1 MSVNNTISG
10 NIETS
15 SSQPDK
21 TGRTGSGSSAS
32 SSSLSAGDASAEQ
45 AHANPSTNANS
56 ANSSAGDASPEQAAA
71 SSQASTNAASAS
83 AEPTSAANQ
92 TNTVNRSAVAAQVQQ
107 AESGSSSPQSAS
119 DAPPLV
125 WKSYQ
130 KIAFRIAF
138 IFFILMTIPENPGWY
153 TQWFQ
158 FDWTSLHYRDLYDIA
173 RYQPSFIRGAGF
185 YGYGEWL
192 VLLAVSTVGGLIWT
206 ALDKKRREYNVLY
219 YWLTV
224 IVRYRAAIGIIGFAF
239 TKVLPVQMPYPSTGI
254 LNTNFGD
261 LTAQKIYWL
270 SISIVPWYQ
279 VFAGVVEL
287 TAGVLLFF
295 RKTAVLGAIILF
307 GALGDIVYVNFA
319 YDGGVHV
326 YSSYFVL
333 FAAFI
338 IAKEIPQIYNL
349 FILERY
355 TRPVNFNLKF
365 MAQWLKTT
373 RIALKAGVIF
383 LFLFVFFY
391 IQLNNFLYDP
401 YKQPAAKGVPTLRG
415 YYQVSEFKL
424 NNQVIPYSPQ
434 DSLAWQDVTFENWTT
449 LTFKQN
455 RPVQL
460 DLSNGGGSPMR
471 DINRTFEIAGV
482 GGGRRVFYYEADT
495 VNHILYLQDKFRDLS
510 ALRAGDKNKKGR
522 KGNAAQQEPGSGTA
536 PQVSKRA
543 QKLSNDQ
550 GTDSQSNQNAQLLS
564 KGAQQLSNDQG
575 ADSQSNQKA
584 QLVSNDRKQRKKSTA
599 ELETKQ
605 ANFLTDAQEY
615 AQVDPAGL
623 TGRRLKG
630 ITAERKLESGRK
642 RMVLHYSTI
651 DGKDVILKG
660 INENKDSVSVI
671 LHRVNRQY
679 ALKPST
685 LSAGKY

>member
-1 MSVNNTISG
+1 MSVSNTIS
-10 NIETS
+10 E
-15 SSQPDK
+15 
-21 TGRTGSGSSAS
+21 SGAAQFTEDPRAVHHDESRKRQDNTAGYSAS
-32 SSSLSAGDASAEQ
+32 EL
-45 AHANPSTNANS
+45 T
-56 ANSSAGDASPEQAAA
+56 AAA
-71 SSQASTNAASAS
+71 Q
-83 AEPTSAANQ
+83 
-92 TNTVNRSAVAAQVQQ
+92 
-107 AESGSSSPQSAS
+107 
-119 DAPPLV
+119 PPLV
-125 WKSYQ
+125 WKPYQ

-138 IFFILMTIPENPGWY
+138 IFFILMTIPESPSWY

-185 YGYGEWL
+185 YGYAEWL
-192 VLLAVSTVGGLIWT
+192 VLLAVSIGGGLMWT
-206 ALDKKRREYNVLY
+206 VLDKKRTEYNVLY

-338 IAKEIPQIYNL
+338 IAKEIPKIYNL

-355 TRPVNFNLKF
+355 TVPVNFNLQF
-365 MAQWLKTT
+365 TAPWLKTT
-373 RIALKAGVIF
+373 RIVLKAGVIF

-401 YKQPAAKGVPTLRG
+401 YKQPAAKGVSKLRG
-415 YYQVSEFKL
+415 YYQVAEFKL

-455 RPVQL
+455 RPVPL

-495 VNHILYLQDKFRDLS
+495 VNHVLYLQDKYRDLS
-510 ALRAGDKNKKGR
+510 ALRAGGKKKKHAKHDADK
-522 KGNAAQQEPGSGTA
+522 T
-536 PQVSKRA
+536 
-543 QKLSNDQ
+543 QK
-550 GTDSQSNQNAQLLS
+550 
-564 KGAQQLSNDQG
+564 
-575 ADSQSNQKA
+575 
-584 QLVSNDRKQRKKSTA
+584 
-599 ELETKQ
+599 
-605 ANFLTDAQEY
+605 NFLTDAQEY

-630 ITAERKLESGRK
+630 ISAERALESGRK
-642 RMVLHYSTI
+642 RMVLHYSTT
-651 DGKDVILKG
+651 DGKEVILNG

-671 LHRVNRQY
+671 LHRVDRKY

>member
-1 MSVNNTISG
+1 MSVIETISA
-10 NIETS
+10 NISAAEA
-15 SSQPDK
+15 P
-21 TGRTGSGSSAS
+21 SGKSAIS
-32 SSSLSAGDASAEQ
+32 SAEQ
-45 AHANPSTNANS
+45 VR
-56 ANSSAGDASPEQAAA
+56 
-71 SSQASTNAASAS
+71 
-83 AEPTSAANQ
+83 AANQ
-92 TNTVNRSAVAAQVQQ
+92 
-107 AESGSSSPQSAS
+107 
-119 DAPPLV
+119 PPLV

-185 YGYGEWL
+185 YGYAEWL
-192 VLLAVSTVGGLIWT
+192 VLLGVSIAGGIVWT
-206 ALDKKRREYNVLY
+206 LLDKKRTQYNVLY

-338 IAKEIPQIYNL
+338 IAKEIPKIYNL

-355 TRPVNFNLKF
+355 TVPVDFDLQFKD
-365 MAQWLKTT
+365 QWLKTT
-373 RIALKAGVIF
+373 RIVLKAGAIF

-391 IQLNNFLYDP
+391 IQLQNFLYDP
-401 YKQPAAKGVPTLRG
+401 YKQPAAKGVSTLRG
-415 YYQVSEFKL
+415 YYQVAEFKL

-455 RPVQL
+455 RPVPL

-495 VNHILYLQDKFRDLS
+495 VNHILYLQDKYRDLS
-510 ALRAGDKNKKGR
+510 ALRPGGQKKKAR
-522 KGNAAQQEPGSGTA
+522 QEPAG
-536 PQVSKRA
+536 K
-543 QKLSNDQ
+543 
-550 GTDSQSNQNAQLLS
+550 
-564 KGAQQLSNDQG
+564 
-575 ADSQSNQKA
+575 
-584 QLVSNDRKQRKKSTA
+584 
-599 ELETKQ
+599 
-605 ANFLTDAQEY
+605 NFLTDAQEY

-630 ITAERKLESGRK
+630 ITAERALESGRK
-642 RMVLHYSTI
+642 KMVLHYSTT
-651 DGKDVILKG
+651 DGKEVILKG

>member
-1 MSVNNTISG
+1 MSATEIGAELEIVEDSADQPVSG
-10 NIETS
+10 
-15 SSQPDK
+15 PDLGK
-21 TGRTGSGSSAS
+21 TT
-32 SSSLSAGDASAEQ
+32 D
-45 AHANPSTNANS
+45 
-56 ANSSAGDASPEQAAA
+56 
-71 SSQASTNAASAS
+71 
-83 AEPTSAANQ
+83 
-92 TNTVNRSAVAAQVQQ
+92 TVNGGIPA
-107 AESGSSSPQSAS
+107 

-125 WKSYQ
+125 WKDYQ

-138 IFFILMTIPENPGWY
+138 IFFVLMTIPESAKWY
-153 TQWFQ
+153 TQLFQ

-173 RYQPSFIRGAGF
+173 RYQPSFVRGAGY
-185 YGYGEWL
+185 YGYAEWL
-192 VLLAVSTVGGLIWT
+192 VLFAVSVAGGIVWSL
-206 ALDKKRREYNVLY
+206 LDRKRKEYNVLY

-279 VFAGVVEL
+279 VFAGIVEL
-287 TAGVLLFF
+287 TSGVLLFF
-295 RKTAVLGAIILF
+295 RKTATLGAIILF

-333 FAAFI
+333 FAAFLL
-338 IAKEIPQIYNL
+338 AKEMPKIYNL

-355 TRPVNFNLKF
+355 TVPVDFDIHFKEK
-365 MAQWLKTT
+365 WLKTT
-373 RIALKAGVIF
+373 RIVLKTGVIV

-401 YKQPAAKGVPTLRG
+401 YKQPAARGVSALRG

-434 DSLAWQDVTFENWTT
+434 DSLRWQDVTFEKWTT

-455 RPVQL
+455 KAVPL

-495 VNHILYLQDKFRDLS
+495 INHILYLQDKFRAMPGLS
-510 ALRAGDKNKKGR
+510 EGKKKKGR
-522 KGNAAQQEPGSGTA
+522 RSEAKQHKVNGQQ
-536 PQVSKRA
+536 
-543 QKLSNDQ
+543 
-550 GTDSQSNQNAQLLS
+550 
-564 KGAQQLSNDQG
+564 
-575 ADSQSNQKA
+575 
-584 QLVSNDRKQRKKSTA
+584 
-599 ELETKQ
+599 
-605 ANFLTDAQEY
+605 NFLTDQQEY
-615 AQVDPAGL
+615 AQIDAAGL
-623 TGRRLKG
+623 TDRRLKG
-630 ITAERKLESGRK
+630 ITAERALETKRN
-642 RMVLHYSTI
+642 RMVLHYSTT
-651 DGKDVILKG
+651 DGKEVLLKG
-660 INENKDSVSVI
+660 INENKDSVSLV
-671 LHRVNRQY
+671 LHRVERQY
-679 ALKPST
+679 ALKLST
-685 LSAGKY
+685 LNAGKY

>member
-1 MSVNNTISG
+1 MSATEIKTEPGVVQDSEGQPVYG
-10 NIETS
+10 NWTE
-15 SSQPDK
+15 
-21 TGRTGSGSSAS
+21 SAKVT
-32 SSSLSAGDASAEQ
+32 E
-45 AHANPSTNANS
+45 
-56 ANSSAGDASPEQAAA
+56 PEKSEVPAD
-71 SSQASTNAASAS
+71 S
-83 AEPTSAANQ
+83 
-92 TNTVNRSAVAAQVQQ
+92 
-107 AESGSSSPQSAS
+107 
-119 DAPPLV
+119 PPLV

-138 IFFILMTIPENPGWY
+138 VFFILMTIPESATWY
-153 TQWFQ
+153 TQIFH

-185 YGYGEWL
+185 YGYAEWL
-192 VLLAVSTVGGLIWT
+192 VLFGISVAAGLIWT
-206 ALDKKRREYNVLY
+206 LLDKKRTEYNVLY

-279 VFAGVVEL
+279 VFAGIVEL

-295 RKTAVLGAIILF
+295 RKTATLGAIILF

-333 FAAFI
+333 FAAFLL
-338 IAKEIPQIYNL
+338 AKDIPKIYNL

-355 TRPVNFNLKF
+355 TIPVDFDIHFKEK
-365 MAQWLKTT
+365 WLKTT
-373 RIALKAGVIF
+373 RIVLKTGVIV

-401 YKQPAAKGVPTLRG
+401 YKQPAAKGVSKLRG
-415 YYQVSEFKL
+415 YYQVSEFRL
-424 NNQVIPYSPQ
+424 NNKIIPYTPQ
-434 DSLAWQDVTFENWTT
+434 DSLRWQDVTFEKWTT

-455 RPVQL
+455 RPVPL

-495 VNHILYLQDKFRDLS
+495 INHILYLQDKYRAPAGRS
-510 ALRAGDKNKKGR
+510 AAKKKGQHL
-522 KGNAAQQEPGSGTA
+522 K
-536 PQVSKRA
+536 SK
-543 QKLSNDQ
+543 QDQ
-550 GTDSQSNQNAQLLS
+550 LNSQN
-564 KGAQQLSNDQG
+564 
-575 ADSQSNQKA
+575 
-584 QLVSNDRKQRKKSTA
+584 
-599 ELETKQ
+599 
-605 ANFLTDAQEY
+605 NFLTDEQEY

-630 ITAERKLESGRK
+630 ITAERALETKRK
-642 RMVLHYSTI
+642 RMVLHYSTT
-651 DGKDVILKG
+651 DGKEVVLKG
-660 INENKDSVSVI
+660 LNENKDSVSLV
-671 LHRVNRQY
+671 LHRVDRQY
-679 ALKPST
+679 ALKPSS

>member
-1 MSVNNTISG
+1 MSDSTTHSESVINNEPDTNSEAQIPTG
-10 NIETS
+10 KNHTS
-15 SSQPDK
+15 
-21 TGRTGSGSSAS
+21 
-32 SSSLSAGDASAEQ
+32 E
-45 AHANPSTNANS
+45 
-56 ANSSAGDASPEQAAA
+56 AAA
-71 SSQASTNAASAS
+71 GTKRDAD
-83 AEPTSAANQ
+83 
-92 TNTVNRSAVAAQVQQ
+92 
-107 AESGSSSPQSAS
+107 AESRSNRNAESNL
-119 DAPPLV
+119 PPRV

-173 RYQPSFIRGAGF
+173 RYQPAFIRGAGY
-185 YGYGEWL
+185 YGYAEWL
-192 VLLAVSTVGGLIWT
+192 VLFAVSIVGGLIWT
-206 ALDKKRREYNVLY
+206 GLDRKRTEYNVLY

-287 TAGVLLFF
+287 SAGILLLF

-338 IAKEIPQIYNL
+338 LAKEMPKIYNL

-355 TRPVNFNLKF
+355 TVPVNFDLNFKE
-365 MAQWLKTT
+365 QWLKTT
-373 RIALKAGVIF
+373 RIVLKTGVIF

-401 YKQPAAKGVPTLRG
+401 YKQPAAKGVSKLRG
-415 YYQVSEFKL
+415 YYQVAEFKL

-455 RPVQL
+455 RPVPL

-495 VNHILYLQDKFRDLS
+495 VNHILYLQDKYRDLS
-510 ALRAGDKNKKGR
+510 ALRAGGKKKKGR
-522 KGNAAQQEPGSGTA
+522 KQAPANQQEPESSQQKHGLVA
-536 PQVSKRA
+536 DQHKKSKPE
-543 QKLSNDQ
+543 L
-550 GTDSQSNQNAQLLS
+550 G
-564 KGAQQLSNDQG
+564 
-575 ADSQSNQKA
+575 KA
-584 QLVSNDRKQRKKSTA
+584 QAS
-599 ELETKQ
+599 
-605 ANFLTDAQEY
+605 FLTDAQEY

-630 ITAERKLESGRK
+630 ITAERALETGRK
-642 RMVLHYSTI
+642 RMVLHYSTT
-651 DGKDVILKG
+651 DGKEVILKG

>member
-1 MSVNNTISG
+1 MSVINSHTDSGIIPGHERQTGQDSQTNKSYARDQANTSFATTA
-10 NIETS
+10 EVQADQ
-15 SSQPDK
+15 SSQ
-21 TGRTGSGSSAS
+21 
-32 SSSLSAGDASAEQ
+32 
-45 AHANPSTNANS
+45 
-56 ANSSAGDASPEQAAA
+56 
-71 SSQASTNAASAS
+71 
-83 AEPTSAANQ
+83 
-92 TNTVNRSAVAAQVQQ
+92 
-107 AESGSSSPQSAS
+107 
-119 DAPPLV
+119 PPLV

-153 TQWFQ
+153 TQWFT

-173 RYQPSFIRGAGF
+173 RYQPAFIRGAGF
-185 YGYGEWL
+185 YGYAEWL
-192 VLLAVSTVGGLIWT
+192 VLFAVSVAGGAIWT
-206 ALDKKRREYNVLY
+206 LLDRKRTEYNVLY
-219 YWLTV
+219 YWLSV

-338 IAKEIPQIYNL
+338 IAKEIPKIYNL

-355 TRPVNFNLKF
+355 TVPVNFDLKF
-365 MAQWLKTT
+365 KEQWLKTT
-373 RIALKAGVIF
+373 RIVLKTGVIF

-401 YKQPAAKGVPTLRG
+401 YKQPAAKGVPSLRG

-455 RPVQL
+455 RPVPL
-460 DLSNGGGSPMR
+460 DLSTGGGSPMR

-510 ALRAGDKNKKGR
+510 ALRTGGKNKKDQ
-522 KGNAAQQEPGSGTA
+522 GNREDRAGAEGKKRNGNETVEGSK
-536 PQVSKRA
+536 QY
-543 QKLSNDQ
+543 QKSNDTPTQ
-550 GTDSQSNQNAQLLS
+550 KQELV
-564 KGAQQLSNDQG
+564 
-575 ADSQSNQKA
+575 AD
-584 QLVSNDRKQRKKSTA
+584 QRKRS
-599 ELETKQ
+599 ESNLEKLQ
-605 ANFLTDAQEY
+605 KNFLSDAQEY

-630 ITAERKLESGRK
+630 IPAERALEGKRN
-642 RMVLHYSTI
+642 RMVLHYSTTN
-651 DGKDVILKG
+651 GNEVILKG

>member
-1 MSVNNTISG
+1 M
-10 NIETS
+10 
-15 SSQPDK
+15 
-21 TGRTGSGSSAS
+21 SAS
-32 SSSLSAGDASAEQ
+32 TTIDQKIGAEQ
-45 AHANPSTNANS
+45 
-56 ANSSAGDASPEQAAA
+56 
-71 SSQASTNAASAS
+71 
-83 AEPTSAANQ
+83 
-92 TNTVNRSAVAAQVQQ
+92 
-107 AESGSSSPQSAS
+107 
-119 DAPPLV
+119 PPLV

-173 RYQPSFIRGAGF
+173 RYQPSFIRGAGY
-185 YGYGEWL
+185 YGYAEWL
-192 VLLAVSTVGGLIWT
+192 VLLGISIIGGLIWT
-206 ALDKKRREYNVLY
+206 ALDKKRTEYNVLY

-338 IAKEIPQIYNL
+338 LAKEIPKIYHL

-355 TRPVNFNLKF
+355 TVPVNFNLEFK
-365 MAQWLKTT
+365 AKWLQTT
-373 RIALKAGVIF
+373 RLLLKAGVIF

-401 YKQPAAKGVPTLRG
+401 YKQPAAKGVPALRG
-415 YYQVSEFKL
+415 YYQVEEFKL
-424 NNQVIPYSPQ
+424 NNHVIPYSPQ
-434 DSLAWQDVTFENWTT
+434 DSVAWQDVTFENWTT

-455 RPVQL
+455 RPVPL

-510 ALRAGDKNKKGR
+510 ALRNGGKKKKGNKEKESAKVQQDIAAEDRER
-522 KGNAAQQEPGSGTA
+522 KEFSTDAKPAAQTA
-536 PQVSKRA
+536 ANSRMI
-543 QKLSNDQ
+543 
-550 GTDSQSNQNAQLLS
+550 SQTS
-564 KGAQQLSNDQG
+564 
-575 ADSQSNQKA
+575 ADHPNQK
-584 QLVSNDRKQRKKSTA
+584 QGLVADQRKKTKHD
-599 ELETKQ
+599 LEKLQT
-605 ANFLTDAQEY
+605 NFLTDAQEY

-630 ITAERKLESGRK
+630 ITAERALESKRK
-642 RMVLHYSTI
+642 RMVLHYSTT
-651 DGKDVILKG
+651 DGKEVILKG

>member
-1 MSVNNTISG
+1 MSA
-10 NIETS
+10 IEIKNELEIV
-15 SSQPDK
+15 PD
-21 TGRTGSGSSAS
+21 S
-32 SSSLSAGDASAEQ
+32 E
-45 AHANPSTNANS
+45 
-56 ANSSAGDASPEQAAA
+56 E
-71 SSQASTNAASAS
+71 
-83 AEPTSAANQ
+83 
-92 TNTVNRSAVAAQVQQ
+92 
-107 AESGSSSPQSAS
+107 ESGLEYRPLSGKTKGPGTTEKPADS
-119 DAPPLV
+119 PPLV
-125 WKSYQ
+125 WKPYQ

-138 IFFILMTIPENPGWY
+138 IFFILMTIPESPSWY
-153 TQWFQ
+153 TQLFH

-185 YGYGEWL
+185 YGYAEWL
-192 VLLAVSTVGGLIWT
+192 VLFAIAVTGGLIWT
-206 ALDKKRREYNVLY
+206 VLDKKRTEYNVLY

-279 VFAGVVEL
+279 VFAGIVEL

-295 RKTAVLGAIILF
+295 RKTATLGAIILF

-333 FAAFI
+333 FAAFLL
-338 IAKEIPQIYNL
+338 AKDIPKIYQL

-355 TRPVNFNLKF
+355 TVPVNFNIEFKD
-365 MAQWLKTT
+365 QWLKTT
-373 RIALKAGVIF
+373 RIVLKTGVIV

-401 YKQPAAKGVPTLRG
+401 YKQPAAKGLSKLRG

-424 NNQVIPYSPQ
+424 NNRIIPYTPQ
-434 DSLAWQDVTFENWTT
+434 DSLGWQDVTFEKWTT
-449 LTFKQN
+449 LSFKQN
-455 RPVQL
+455 RPTAL

-495 VNHILYLQDKFRDLS
+495 VNHILYLQDKYRAQTRSSSDQKKKGKKQ
-510 ALRAGDKNKKGR
+510 RAG
-522 KGNAAQQEPGSGTA
+522 AQP
-536 PQVSKRA
+536 
-543 QKLSNDQ
+543 DQ
-550 GTDSQSNQNAQLLS
+550 HRNLQN
-564 KGAQQLSNDQG
+564 
-575 ADSQSNQKA
+575 
-584 QLVSNDRKQRKKSTA
+584 
-599 ELETKQ
+599 
-605 ANFLTDAQEY
+605 NFLSDQQEY
-615 AQVDPAGL
+615 AQVDPSGL

-630 ITAERKLESGRK
+630 ITAERAQERERK

-651 DGKDVILKG
+651 DGKEVVLKG
-660 INENKDSVSVI
+660 INENRDSVYVV
-671 LHRVNRQY
+671 LHRVDRRY
-679 ALKPST
+679 ALKPSS